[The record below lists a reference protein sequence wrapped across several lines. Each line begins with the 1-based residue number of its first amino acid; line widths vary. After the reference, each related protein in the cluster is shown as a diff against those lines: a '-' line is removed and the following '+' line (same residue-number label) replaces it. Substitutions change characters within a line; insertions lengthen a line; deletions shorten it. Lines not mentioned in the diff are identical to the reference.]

1 MELDREILEKAARE
15 ALERPSNA
23 SFWDDRLFTTHGAV
37 FHWAERGD
45 DLLEESNY
53 LTALDLIKAAA
64 DDGRPDTEVSD
75 EHVIDGT
82 SSHWA
87 VGSLR
92 TIYVQVYVDETP
104 ECAWEDCDGEAGN
117 TAWIGEIKGP
127 SYCTQHIGDGL
138 QLLAEGAWVDAVA
151 ELAEDYD
158 DFEVPDALSQSVY
171 EGKLALTKEKPVER
185 EFTAAFVE
193 ATELALSLQDYPILD
208 DSDYSE
214 REWEGFEAAMKE
226 AVEQA
231 QREYALVDT
240 SGQDDEIAQRFYE
253 DESTTH
259 RSQWC
264 RADDVSWTVVEEEY
278 REARGAYFLEK
289 ATEVYRWN
297 MLGYNPD
304 QLELFAGLGV

>member
-1 MELDREILEKAARE
+1 MELDRETLEKAARE
-15 ALERPSNA
+15 ALTQPSDS

-64 DDGRPDTEVSD
+64 DDGRTDTEISD

-82 SSHWA
+82 SRHWA

-92 TIYVQVYVDETP
+92 TIYVQVYEDV
-104 ECAWEDCDGEAGN
+104 ECEGHYDDDRILESGAGLGEAAYCDGSCI
-117 TAWIGEIKGP
+117 T
-127 SYCTQHIGDGL
+127 
-138 QLLAEGAWVDAVA
+138 
-151 ELAEDYD
+151 
-158 DFEVPDALSQSVY
+158 
-171 EGKLALTKEKPVER
+171 ER

-214 REWEGFEAAMKE
+214 REWEQFEAAMKE

-231 QREYALVDT
+231 QRKYTLVDT
-240 SGQDDEIAQRFYE
+240 CDQDDEIAQRFYE

-264 RADDVSWTVVEEEY
+264 RAEDVRWATVAEEY
-278 REARGAYFLEK
+278 KAARDAYFEFLAYE
-289 ATEVYRWN
+289 AYLWN
-297 MLGYNPD
+297 VLGVHPD
-304 QLELFAGLGV
+304 QLVLFNA

>member
-1 MELDREILEKAARE
+1 MELDRETLEKAARE
-15 ALERPSNA
+15 ALEQPSNA

-53 LTALDLIKAAA
+53 LTALDRIKAAA

-75 EHVIDGT
+75 EQVIDGS

-87 VGSLR
+87 YGSLR
-92 TIYVQVYVDETP
+92 TIYVQVYEEA
-104 ECAWEDCDGEAGN
+104 ECPGGHDGEDYVLEGGNPYCDGACV
-117 TAWIGEIKGP
+117 T
-127 SYCTQHIGDGL
+127 
-138 QLLAEGAWVDAVA
+138 
-151 ELAEDYD
+151 
-158 DFEVPDALSQSVY
+158 
-171 EGKLALTKEKPVER
+171 ER

-193 ATELALSLQDYPILD
+193 ATELALSLKDYPILD

-214 REWEGFEAAMKE
+214 REWEAFQEAMKE

-231 QREYALVDT
+231 QREYTLVDT
-240 SGQDDEIAQRFYE
+240 SDQDDEIAQRFYE

-259 RSQWC
+259 RNQWC

-278 REARGAYFLEK
+278 REARDAYFLEK

-304 QLELFAGLGV
+304 QLELFVAA